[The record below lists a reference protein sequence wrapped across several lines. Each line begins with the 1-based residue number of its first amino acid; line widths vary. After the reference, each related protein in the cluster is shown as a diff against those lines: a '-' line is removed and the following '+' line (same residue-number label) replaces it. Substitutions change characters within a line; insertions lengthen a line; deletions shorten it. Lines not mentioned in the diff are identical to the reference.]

1 METEDRSGGKKA
13 RVGFG
18 KSAGAALGALFF
30 GPLLLAGCATSPNL
44 QSAEHLVQDN
54 FHGKA
59 HVVKVFPGPTQKLT
73 GIIAENS
80 QHQQGILWM
89 LSNRYLL
96 LGPVVN
102 DKGQDITQAAT
113 EKYLPQPRKV
123 PAGQIAPAAMQ
134 APGFTIGHAGPLMV
148 V

>member
-13 RVGFG
+13 RVGLG
-18 KSAGAALGALFF
+18 KSAGATLGALFF
-30 GPLLLAGCATSPNL
+30 GPLLLAGCATSPDL
-44 QSAEHLVQDN
+44 KSAEHLVQGN

-102 DKGQDITQAAT
+102 DKGQDITQAARKSICPNP
-113 EKYLPQPRKV
+113 ERSPPDRSPRR
-123 PAGQIAPAAMQ
+123 P
-134 APGFTIGHAGPLMV
+134 
-148 V
+148 